1 MKLEINNLCVGYD
14 TGVVLENLSL
24 AVEEGEFLS
33 LLGPSG
39 CGKTTLMKA
48 IAGLLP
54 VQGRILLDGVDITRL
69 PIHRRGTVI
78 VFQDLRL
85 FPHMTAAENV
95 AFPLKMQEIP
105 KAQRLKTAK
114 ELLAKVQMAEF
125 GNRKPGVLSGGQ
137 QQRVALA
144 RALAA
149 QPKLLLLDEPFSAL
163 DENLR
168 EEMRNLVLALQQEF
182 QMTVIL
188 VTHDR
193 GEALSMSHRV
203 ALMSQGNILQMGTP
217 WEIYHKPLSRPVADY
232 FGDGVYIPGRV
243 EAGRF
248 QGPGVSCAAGVPDGP
263 YDLLLRPHQ
272 LDPATP
278 GDYPVTVER
287 IVFRGQDTQVT
298 FHSQGDIL
306 WKKSFPHTVPW
317 KPGDLCPATLML
329 EDPILFHRCGKTC
342 G

>member
-1 MKLEINNLCVGYD
+1 MKLEINDLCAGYD
-14 TGVVLENLSL
+14 TGTVLEHLSL
-24 AVEEGEFLS
+24 SVEEGEFLS

-54 VQGRILLDGVDITRL
+54 VEGRILLDGADITGL
-69 PIHRRGTVI
+69 PIHQRGTVI

-85 FPHMTAAENV
+85 FPHMTAVENV
-95 AFPLKMQEIP
+95 AFPLKMQGVP
-105 KAQRLKTAK
+105 KARRLERAR
-114 ELLAKVQMAEF
+114 ELLAKVQMAAF
-125 GNRKPGVLSGGQ
+125 GNRKPGSLSGGQ

-149 QPKLLLLDEPFSAL
+149 QPKILLLDEPFSAL

-168 EEMRNLVLALQQEF
+168 EEMRNLVLELQQEF
-182 QMTVIL
+182 SMTVIL

-203 ALMSQGNILQMGTP
+203 ALMAQGRILQMGTP
-217 WEIYHKPLSRPVADY
+217 WEIYHKPQSRPVADY

-248 QGPGVSCAAGVPDGP
+248 QAPGVSCGASVAEGF

-272 LDPATP
+272 LDLDTP
-278 GDYPVTVER
+278 GDYPVTVAR
-287 IVFRGQDTQVT
+287 ITFRGQDTQVI
-298 FHSQGDIL
+298 FHSQWDNL
-306 WKKSFPHTVPW
+306 WRKSFPHTVPW
-317 KPGDLCPATLML
+317 KPGQKIQATLRV
-329 EDPILFHRCGKTC
+329 EDPILFHRCEENC
-342 G
+342 